1 MAIRLER
8 QTDLDGSR
16 VLVPIGELDRD
27 ATDLLAAAVKDDLAH
42 SPEVLVIRL
51 AHVPFCDSSGIVALL
66 EAHAD
71 AARLG
76 TELVLADVNHHLRG
90 LFRISALDQVVRI
103 VGESHG

>member
-8 QTDLDGSR
+8 RTDPDGAR
-16 VLVPIGELDRD
+16 VLLPIGELDRD
-27 ATDLLAAAVKDDLAH
+27 AAELLATAVEDDLAH

-51 AHVPFCDSSGIVALL
+51 THVPFCDSSGIVTLL

-76 TELVLADVNHHLRG
+76 TELVLADVGHHLRG

-103 VGESHG
+103 VEEPHG